1 MDISRGAEH
10 DQLVLEERRRVVL
23 ELLRERRSTTAGALE
38 QQVGVSPMT
47 ARRDL
52 AILVREGHARRRYRG
67 ALLPDLAAHEDSL
80 RHRFGLDTGIRFVAA
95 SRRPG
100 KSTRKILNVDGGV
113 ALAYQR

>member
-1 MDISRGAEH
+1 MDISRGVEH

-52 AILVREGHARRRYRG
+52 CDPRA
-67 ALLPDLAAHEDSL
+67 
-80 RHRFGLDTGIRFVAA
+80 
-95 SRRPG
+95 
-100 KSTRKILNVDGGV
+100 
-113 ALAYQR
+113 